1 MQKITFDMIEKVTD
15 NIDKGLV
22 PEPLVEPTE
31 EDLYELAKDKEHFFK
46 YLPYL
51 IAVSTTFSDSDI
63 VITVNNIIDEYV
75 ED

>member
-1 MQKITFDMIEKVTD
+1 MKITFDKIDEITE

-31 EDLYELAKDKEHFFK
+31 EDLLELTKTEKSFEK

-51 IAVSTTFSDSDI
+51 ISVSTVYENRD
-63 VITVNNIIDEYV
+63 VVMVVNDIIDRYV
-75 ED
+75 EE

>member
-1 MQKITFDMIEKVTD
+1 MTFEKLDEITD

-22 PEPLVEPTE
+22 PEPLFEPTE
-31 EDLYELAKDKEHFFK
+31 EDLLELTKNKEYFNR

-51 IAVSTTFSDSDI
+51 ISVSTAFENNDI
-63 VITVNNIIDEYV
+63 VMVINDIIDQYM